1 MPNIKSAIKRVSII
15 AKKTKRNKMVDSA
28 VKTSIK
34 KFEEAVK
41 AGEEKSKEFFRDA
54 VKSVDKAAS
63 KGVLHKNV
71 AARKKSKMAK
81 ALNSVDKVQK

>member
-1 MPNIKSAIKRVSII
+1 MPNIKSAIKRVGII

-41 AGEEKSKEFFRDA
+41 AGGEKAKELFRDA
-54 VKSVDKAAS
+54 VESMDKAAS
-63 KGVLHKNV
+63 KGVLHKNT
-71 AARKKSKMAK
+71 AARRKSKMAK
-81 ALNSVDKVQK
+81 ALNSVNKGKK